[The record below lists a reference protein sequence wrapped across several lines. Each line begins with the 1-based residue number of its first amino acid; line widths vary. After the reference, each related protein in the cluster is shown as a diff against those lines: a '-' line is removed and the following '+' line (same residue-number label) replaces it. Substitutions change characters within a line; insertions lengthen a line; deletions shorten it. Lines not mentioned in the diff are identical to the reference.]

1 MFLAVYGWRR
11 KDQSRTLEKHE
22 TKTGILQ
29 LK

>member
-22 TKTGILQ
+22 TKTGILK